1 MHIGTKSTS
10 RVHPHIWCPCTYL
23 YANSSIYRAHA
34 ARGKRPRMSLEAV
47 RTASGIHTRA
57 HTSACLLS
65 HKARTGVNQKWRLRP
80 QSRRI
85 SKGAAYR
92 RIALSL
98 PRAGANW
105 PLAGRKK
112 SRVHEQLAIMAVD
125 ECFTP
130 ARRHRLLHQ
139 IEVTQCAVVASIYA
153 LYYTADKPSAAARTM
168 NYQRPASFAL
178 RRIRTH
184 TRICVYVSRW
194 HAHTRCVASA
204 RTPRLSR

>member
-23 YANSSIYRAHA
+23 HANSSIYRAHA

-105 PLAGRKK
+105 PLAGREKK
-112 SRVHEQLAIMAVD
+112 SRTRAAGNYGSWWVFHASSPPPSTPPNWGNSVRGRRFHICAILY
-125 ECFTP
+125 
-130 ARRHRLLHQ
+130 RR
-139 IEVTQCAVVASIYA
+139 
-153 LYYTADKPSAAARTM
+153 
-168 NYQRPASFAL
+168 
-178 RRIRTH
+178 
-184 TRICVYVSRW
+184 
-194 HAHTRCVASA
+194 
-204 RTPRLSR
+204 